1 MPDPDLTDRPAHD
14 EAEELLPW
22 YATGQLDEAD
32 RARVDAHL
40 SSCAYCR
47 QQLAV
52 ERRLIDEFQAMSPEV
67 ESGWGRLKARI
78 ESPARA
84 APVAIA
90 RPLPAR
96 SGILAG
102 LWATL
107 SRPAVA
113 TLAVAQLAF
122 VVVAGSVLL
131 SLSRPSYRALGSAPP
146 PASANLIV
154 MFRADATV
162 EDVRSSLHLAGASIV
177 DGPTSADAYL
187 LHVAPQQRQAAL
199 KRLQSDA
206 NVQMAEPIDGG
217 RS

>member
-1 MPDPDLTDRPAHD
+1 MADPNLTERSAHD

-32 RARVDAHL
+32 RALVDAHL

-47 QQLAV
+47 HQLAL

-67 ESGWGRLKARI
+67 ESGWERLRSRI
-78 ESPARA
+78 A
-84 APVAIA
+84 APAA
-90 RPLPAR
+90 APLPPVRRRPAAPN
-96 SGILAG
+96 IIEQ

-122 VVVAGSVLL
+122 VILAGSVLL

-146 PASANLIV
+146 PASANMIV
-154 MFRADATV
+154 MFRSDATI
-162 EDVRSSLHLAGASIV
+162 EDVRKSLSSAGASIV

-187 LHVAPQQRQAAL
+187 LHVAPQRRQAAL
-199 KRLQSDA
+199 ATLQSDA